1 MGKASSAK
9 KVARAA
15 GIGGGRTSRGRRPW
29 GYYSIVV
36 VIVVLGVLGVWQS
49 RNNRLAKINAN
60 GTGTAPTVGSTSEAG
75 FAVDICGK
83 FQPNIKATKDPEG
96 LTTNGDGIIHMHPYT
111 KSAAGKN
118 ATLGLFASSIGL
130 NLNAAEVQM
139 PGGHLY
145 LNGDKCGGTPAYV
158 AVRHFLYPG
167 DTVGVLENQDP
178 QNIHLDAGTLYT
190 VAFVPKA
197 QDNKIPAPPAS
208 VVSTLEKLLSASS
221 APSTTV
227 PNTTVPVTPPTTA
240 KTPTTTPA
248 QTPTTR

>member
-29 GYYSIVV
+29 AYYGMVG

-49 RNNRLAKINAN
+49 RNNRLAQINAN
-60 GTGTAPTVGSTSEAG
+60 GTGTAPTVGSTSEAA

-83 FQPNIKATKDPEG
+83 FQPNIKATKDATG
-96 LTTNGDGIIHMHPYT
+96 LTTDGDGIIHMHPTT
-111 KSAAGKN
+111 KAAAGKN

-130 NLNAAEVQM
+130 NLNAAEVQV

-145 LNGDKCGGTPAYV
+145 LNGDKCNGSPAYV
-158 AVRHFLYPG
+158 AIRHFLYPG

-178 QNIHLDAGTLYT
+178 ANIHLDAGTLYT

-197 QDNKIPAPPAS
+197 QDNKIPPPPAS
-208 VVSTLEKLLSASS
+208 VVSTLQSLLAAAS
-221 APSTTV
+221 APT
-227 PNTTVPVTPPTTA
+227 
-240 KTPTTTPA
+240 TTTPA
-248 QTPTTR
+248 PTTTTK

>member
-29 GYYSIVV
+29 AYYSVV
-36 VIVVLGVLGVWQS
+36 ALIVVLGVVGAWQS
-49 RNNRLAKINAN
+49 RNNRLAQINAN
-60 GTGTAPTVGSTSEAG
+60 GTGSPPAVGSTSEAA

-83 FQPNIKATKDPEG
+83 FQPNIKPTKDAVG

-111 KSAAGKN
+111 KAAAGKN

-130 NLNAAEVQM
+130 TLNAAEVQM

-158 AVRHFLYPG
+158 AIRHFLYPG
-167 DTVGVLENQDP
+167 DTVG
-178 QNIHLDAGTLYT
+178 
-190 VAFVPKA
+190 
-197 QDNKIPAPPAS
+197 
-208 VVSTLEKLLSASS
+208 
-221 APSTTV
+221 
-227 PNTTVPVTPPTTA
+227 
-240 KTPTTTPA
+240 
-248 QTPTTR
+248 